1 MAHGSRNAEANR
13 DLYHFAERLQSEKWA
28 AQVEP
33 GFLELVEPDIMTAA
47 GRCVRP
53 GITEIVM
60 LPFFLSAGVHV
71 RQDLASIRDQLQSK
85 HREIRYLLAEPLGR
99 HPLLLAALEDRL
111 QEALSQPTSRD
122 SS

>member
-33 GFLELVEPDIMTAA
+33 GFLELVEPDILTAA
-47 GRCVRP
+47 SRCVRP

-71 RQDLASIRDQLQSK
+71 RQDLAQIRDQLQSK
-85 HREIRYLLAEPLGR
+85 QREIRYLLAEPLGR